1 MYVALFPGQ
10 GSQAPGMGKFLFSE
24 FQKAREVYEEA
35 SEAISFDLKKLCF
48 DGSDADLQLTENT
61 QPALLVTSIATY
73 RVIHHEFGLTPSA
86 AAGHSIGEYAALVA
100 SEVISLTHATQAVRR
115 RGQAMQAAVPVGQG
129 SMMAVLGLDEF
140 QIRWLCEWAKKESG
154 FGPLSP
160 ANFNCPGQ
168 VVISGNTKTL
178 DWLRQNIKPEEI
190 PVSSTNQNPDAEPKA
205 TPKVKLIPLIVSAP
219 FHCEMMAPAEAVMRE
234 VLTAIPFTKG
244 LFSIVQNFQ
253 ADFEEDPQKLKE
265 NLIRQVSAPVLWT
278 QSLENIK
285 KKGLSQFIEFGHGQ
299 VLKGLLKKIDSE
311 NFKVWTTGSLEEMKA
326 IETHLK
332 ASGH

>member
-10 GSQAPGMGKFLFSE
+10 GSQASGMGKFLFSE
-24 FQKAREVYEEA
+24 FQKAREVFEEA

-48 DGSDADLQLTENT
+48 DGSDSDLQLTENT

-73 RVIHHEFGLTPSA
+73 RVVHHEYGLTPLAS
-86 AAGHSIGEYAALVA
+86 AGHSIGEYAALVA
-100 SEVISLTHATQAVRR
+100 SGVISLSHATQAVRR

-129 SMMAVLGLDEF
+129 GMMATLGLDEN
-140 QIRWLCEWAKKESG
+140 QARWLCDWAKKESG

-168 VVISGNTKTL
+168 IVISGNTKTL
-178 DWLRQNIKPEEI
+178 DWLRLNLKPEEI
-190 PVSSTNQNPDAEPKA
+190 PGAPRR
-205 TPKVKLIPLIVSAP
+205 VKLIPLSVSAP

-234 VLTAIPFTKG
+234 VLTGIPFAKG
-244 LFSIVQNFQ
+244 LFPIVQNFQ
-253 ADFEEDPQKLKE
+253 ADFEEDPQKLRE

-278 QSLENIK
+278 QSLETIK
-285 KKGLSQFIEFGHGQ
+285 KKGLFQFIEFGHGQ

-311 NFKVWTTGSLEEMKA
+311 NFQVWTTSSLDEVRALES
-326 IETHLK
+326 HLK